1 MLSIRKDLFNL
12 HNYLPFLPERKK
24 IEKCNK
30 LVCSIHN
37 KENYA
42 VHVRALKQALNN
54 GILLKKYIE

>member
-12 HNYLPFLPERKK
+12 HNDLPFLPERKK
-24 IEKCNK
+24 TEKCNK

-37 KENYA
+37 KENYG

>member
-1 MLSIRKDLFNL
+1 MIFHFYQK
-12 HNYLPFLPERKK
+12 EKK
-24 IEKCNK
+24 TEKCNK

-37 KENYA
+37 KENYG